1 MMKKKLFTAVLALL
15 GFSFASPALADQRFA
30 VADNG
35 EVACQLSLRDITRIS
50 AVGDAFVTDI
60 KRSASSSA
68 QEYSVANEES
78 RGDLYLSFPDGAKVG
93 RVSFFGITRKNFVY
107 KFDCTVVDLPAQQV
121 FIENAAA
128 LDEAPKSSPES
139 EWERLLAI
147 GSAMAEGRPYPGF
160 AVSATAMEP
169 RFFGGLKVQVRTVY
183 EGADLVGKIV
193 DITNVGKS
201 AIALREEELK
211 PPGTVWFSVSDM
223 RVEPGKSVVEY
234 VLTRK

>member
-1 MMKKKLFTAVLALL
+1 MKKLKFLPLLALVGL
-15 GFSFASPALADQRFA
+15 AAASSVHAQQRYA

-35 EVACQLSLRDITRIS
+35 EVSCQLSLRDITRIS

-60 KRSASSSA
+60 KRSASNAA

-93 RVSFFGITRKNFVY
+93 RISFFGITRKNFVY
-107 KFDCTVVDLPAQQV
+107 KFDCSVVDLPAQQV

-128 LDEAPKSSPES
+128 LEEAPKSTPES

-160 AVSATAMEP
+160 TVSAAPLEP

-201 AIALREEELK
+201 AVTLREEELK

-223 RVEPGKSVVEY
+223 HIEPGKSVVEY